1 MGKNA
6 YFQLVHKT
14 NKTMLKVFPASKD
27 GEMFSV
33 EEVMKY
39 LEVINFGD
47 VDMVSLHNYLN
58 KADFRVEFML
68 AKKDVLP
75 EDGKSVT
82 RIEDQGERAVTRFY
96 PPSTSGKKLSREE
109 IISDLNRAGIVHGIR
124 QDVIDEFIMNPE
136 YCRDYVV
143 AVATP
148 PVQGHDAT
156 IDRAYR
162 G

>member
-47 VDMVSLHNYLN
+47 VDMVSLHN
-58 KADFRVEFML
+58 
-68 AKKDVLP
+68 
-75 EDGKSVT
+75 
-82 RIEDQGERAVTRFY
+82 
-96 PPSTSGKKLSREE
+96 
-109 IISDLNRAGIVHGIR
+109 
-124 QDVIDEFIMNPE
+124 
-136 YCRDYVV
+136 
-143 AVATP
+143 
-148 PVQGHDAT
+148 
-156 IDRAYR
+156 
-162 G
+162 